1 MLDMWFQGFLVAFQ
15 GINLLYLFIG
25 TIFGL
30 IIGALPGLGPMFAVS
45 LALPLTYG
53 MPAASAIILLA
64 AIHASTSYGDSFA
77 SILINTPGGVGSVAS
92 CWDGFPLA
100 QKGKAGFAMGISTGG
115 ALTGGL
121 IGWLSLILIAPLLAD
136 LCMGMGP
143 AEYFMVALL
152 ALCLLSMASQG
163 ETIKGMILGGFGL
176 LISFIGRDPIT
187 ATKRFTLG
195 IVYLEDGLPVAVVFV
210 GLFALSQIVMLAE
223 EGGSV
228 AEIKETKG
236 GVLEGILN
244 VLRHPFTVI
253 RSGLIGIFMGIM
265 PALGPST
272 ANVISYLVEKK
283 SSRHPET
290 FGKGDPAGL
299 LAPEVARSSCII
311 GDLIPTFTLGV
322 PGSGVTA
329 LFLAALIL
337 HGIQPGPE
345 FFGKGVLPYAV
356 FAGILL
362 AQFTFFLIGLGFAG
376 KIAKVVLV
384 PNTFLVPT
392 VVVLCFFG
400 AFVMRN
406 FLTDVIITL
415 VFGLVGF
422 VLYKSKW
429 PLPCLVLGFVL
440 GDILESNFHRTLII
454 GHNSLTPFFTR
465 PAPLLLLIACIVFL
479 CWPYITGFV
488 LRRRTWK
495 LQVKGMKA
503 EDEVER

>member
-1 MLDMWFQGFLVAFQ
+1 MGEMWLQGFLVALQ
-15 GINLLYLFIG
+15 RTNLLYLLVG

-53 MPAASAIILLA
+53 MPAASAIILLS

-77 SILINTPGGVGSVAS
+77 SILINTPGGPTSVAS

-115 ALTGGL
+115 ALTGGI
-121 IGWLSLILIAPLLAD
+121 IGWVSLVLIAPFLSD
-136 LCMGMGP
+136 LSMGMGP
-143 AEYFMVALL
+143 AEYFMVGLL
-152 ALCLLSMASQG
+152 ALSLLSMASQG
-163 ETIKGMILGGFGL
+163 ETIKGMILGAFGL

-195 IVYLEDGLPVAVVFV
+195 TVYLEDGLPLAVVFV
-210 GLFALSQIVMLAE
+210 GLFALSQIIILAE

-228 AEIKETKG
+228 SEVKEPKE
-236 GVLEGILN
+236 GVLDGIFD
-244 VLRHPFTVI
+244 VLRHPLTII
-253 RSGLIGIFMGIM
+253 RSGLVGIFMGIM

-272 ANVISYLVEKK
+272 ANVISYLLEKK
-283 SSRHPET
+283 SSKHPET
-290 FGKGDPAGL
+290 FGQGEPAGL
-299 LAPEVARSSCII
+299 LAPEVAKSSCII

-337 HGIQPGPE
+337 HGIQPGPD
-345 FFGKGVLPYAV
+345 FFSKGVLPYAV

-362 AQFTFFLIGLGFAG
+362 AQFTFFLMGLGFAG

-384 PNTFLVPT
+384 PNIFLVPA
-392 VVVLCFFG
+392 VVVFCFFG
-400 AFVMRN
+400 AFAVRN

-415 VFGLVGF
+415 VFGVVGF

-454 GHNSLTPFFTR
+454 GHGSLMPFFTR
-465 PAPLLLLIACIVFL
+465 PVPLLLLIACIVFL
-479 CWPYITGFV
+479 CWPYISAFLFRWRNETYRIMAGSV
-488 LRRRTWK
+488 
-495 LQVKGMKA
+495 
-503 EDEVER
+503 EDDVER

>member
-1 MLDMWFQGFLVAFQ
+1 MAEMWLQGFLVAFQ
-15 GINLLYLFIG
+15 GMNLLYLLIG
-25 TIFGL
+25 TVFGL
-30 IIGALPGLGPMFAVS
+30 IVGALPGLGPMFAVS

-53 MPAASAIILLA
+53 MPAASAIILLS

-77 SILINTPGGVGSVAS
+77 SILINTPGGPTSVAS

-100 QKGKAGFAMGISTGG
+100 QKGKAGFAMGISTAG

-121 IGWLSLILIAPLLAD
+121 IGWLSLVLIAPVLAE
-136 LCMGMGP
+136 LSMGMGP
-143 AEYFMVALL
+143 AEYFMVGLL
-152 ALCLLSMASQG
+152 ALSLLSMASEG

-176 LISFIGRDPIT
+176 LLSFIGRDPIT
-187 ATKRFTLG
+187 ATKRFTWG
-195 IVYLEDGLPVAVVFV
+195 IVYLEDGLPLAVVFV
-210 GLFALSQIVMLAE
+210 GLFALSQIIMLAE
-223 EGGSV
+223 QGGSV
-228 AEIKETKG
+228 AELREAKR
-236 GVLEGILN
+236 GVLEGVLN
-244 VLRHPFTVI
+244 VLRRPVTII
-253 RSGLIGIFMGIM
+253 RSGLVGIFMGIM

-272 ANVISYLVEKK
+272 ANVIAYLVEKR

-290 FGKGDPAGL
+290 FGQGEPAGL
-299 LAPEVARSSCII
+299 LAPEVAKSSCII

-362 AQFTFFLIGLGFAG
+362 AQLTFFILGLGFAG

-384 PNTFLVPT
+384 PNTFLVPV

-400 AFVMRN
+400 AFAARN
-406 FLTDVIITL
+406 FLTDIVITL
-415 VFGLVGF
+415 VFGVIGF
-422 VLYKSKW
+422 ALYKSKW

-440 GDILESNFHRTLII
+440 GDILEANFHRTLII
-454 GHNSLTPFFTR
+454 GHGSLTPFVTSPTSLVLFITCVV
-465 PAPLLLLIACIVFL
+465 LL
-479 CWPYITGFV
+479 CWPYIRT
-488 LRRRTWK
+488 LASRRSKSNYALAR
-495 LQVKGMKA
+495 VSV
-503 EDEVER
+503 EEEVER